1 MPDTANKQILQLWIQ
16 DAKNPSLA
24 IVGLQV
30 RIDGEAVDANQLDV
44 EGKVLKAGALALNN
58 QTCQLSCK
66 NPGLKNA
73 EFTVWASAPGYVSNF
88 KHVRVNARDSL
99 LYVDI
104 PLVKLADAP
113 EDVRWQNSLIAY
125 ANTSTNV
132 PGGLQSVRT
141 NQGEKTFLFA
151 AAMQSTSFN
160 TPLALDLI
168 LGDDTHN
175 PETGLAIETGDFIE
189 LWFLA
194 ENTGVWEKLK
204 NQTIRT
210 DNSGRKYVSTSL
222 EKAGTILAGYGLDP
236 CLEPLSITL
245 EKTENQDQTLCVRLL
260 QGNKQILAA
269 RRIAPKSRGPYIL
282 YLPKNVDYTLSMHAG
297 ANTMSNKVY
306 QNDLPN
312 CAALALIKNNQ

>member
-1 MPDTANKQILQLWIQ
+1 MSEVAGKQILMLGVQ
-16 DAKNPSLA
+16 DAKNPSLV
-24 IVGLQV
+24 ITGLQV
-30 RIDGEAVDANQLDV
+30 SIDGKAVDAGELYVGGSQ
-44 EGKVLKAGALALNN
+44 LKAGVLALEK
-58 QTCQLSCK
+58 TSQLSCS
-66 NPGLKNA
+66 LKDLQ
-73 EFTVWASAPGYVSNF
+73 ETTLTVWASAPGYISNF
-88 KHVRVNARDSL
+88 KHVRVSARDSL
-99 LYVDI
+99 QYVDI

-113 EDVRWQNSLIAY
+113 EGVRWQNNLIVY
-125 ANTSTNV
+125 ANTSTKV

-151 AAMQSTSFN
+151 AAMQSTTIN
-160 TPLALDLI
+160 APLPLNLI

-175 PETGLAIETGDFIE
+175 PETGLAIESGDSIE

-204 NQTIRT
+204 SQAIQT
-210 DNSGRKYVSTSL
+210 DDLGRKHVSASL

-236 CLEPLSITL
+236 CLEPLAITL

-260 QGNKQILAA
+260 QGNKQILAE
-269 RRIAPKSRGPYIL
+269 RRIAAKSRGPYIL
-282 YLPKNVDYTLSMHAG
+282 YLPKNLDYTLSMHAG